1 MLSILKTKKMRISQ
15 QIIED
20 IKLDLKDIINNPQAL
35 QSMNSMTGL
44 TGYRIHRK

>member
-20 IKLDLKDIINNPQAL
+20 RHKVGPKGRYKQPPSPSIYELNDWFN
-35 QSMNSMTGL
+35 
-44 TGYRIHRK
+44 RIQDT